1 MYSTVDSMHSS
12 CGRID
17 EAFIALFG
25 QYPGL
30 GMSTPGETDAAMAI
44 YMHNRAVKRR
54 ECMHMHS
61 KRHTSKKGQGGRKE
75 VEERRS
81 LFRLLSDEQGI
92 AGPVHGVPLR
102 RPIKW

>member
-17 EAFIALFG
+17 EAFIVLFG

-61 KRHTSKKGQGGRKE
+61 KRHNPKKGQGGRKLKRE
-75 VEERRS
+75 GAYSDYCRTS
-81 LFRLLSDEQGI
+81 KALL
-92 AGPVHGVPLR
+92 VPCMGSR
-102 RPIKW
+102 